1 MNKNFLV
8 YAVLVTAFST
18 VMSWTNLVSASSK
31 GTSGGSSWSS
41 NSRGGYSGGFSGGGG
56 HK

>member
-1 MNKNFLV
+1 MKKNFLV

-18 VMSWTNLVSASSK
+18 VMSWTNLVGAATK
-31 GTSGGSSWSS
+31 WTSGGSSWSS
-41 NSRGGYSGGFSGGGG
+41 HSRGGYSGGFSGGGG